1 MRRRN
6 ENKNSKEL
14 DGKNNDRRN
23 NDRRSNDRT
32 DSVRKSSAKKNVV
45 GQLFILLLIGSFV
58 VSASVSASESN
69 TFQSKGR
76 IEYTDTG
83 GQQVIFDAGDLEV
96 LFRYAA
102 EGKKRLTKALGGVG
116 TQLVKTEAGYGYV
129 RAQKQESLSDEEIIQ
144 VPFVMLQQAL
154 LDSQKIPEQYRE
166 ECMLATSDN
175 LTLGRAGFVDGTM
188 ALGNNHDLLEHYMRG
203 YLEGLGITDYE
214 LLYDEEGNLIGMKKR
229 G

>member
-1 MRRRN
+1 M
-6 ENKNSKEL
+6 
-14 DGKNNDRRN
+14 
-23 NDRRSNDRT
+23 
-32 DSVRKSSAKKNVV
+32 
-45 GQLFILLLIGSFV
+45 
-58 VSASVSASESN
+58 
-69 TFQSKGR
+69 
-76 IEYTDTG
+76 
-83 GQQVIFDAGDLEV
+83 

-129 RAQKQESLSDEEIIQ
+129 RAQKQEGLPDEEIIQ
-144 VPFVMLQQAL
+144 VPFAMLQQAL

-188 ALGNNHDLLEHYMRG
+188 ALGNNHDLLEYYMRG

>member
-1 MRRRN
+1 MCRRN
-6 ENKNSKEL
+6 ENGNGKGKDRKNK
-14 DGKNNDRRN
+14 
-23 NDRRSNDRT
+23 DRT
-32 DSVRKSSAKKNVV
+32 SYVGRNSGKKNV
-45 GQLFILLLIGSFV
+45 GQLLILLLIGSFV
-58 VSASVSASESN
+58 VSASVSASESG

-116 TQLVKTEAGYGYV
+116 TQLVKTETGYGYV
-129 RAQKQESLSDEEIIQ
+129 RAQKQEELPDGEVLRI
-144 VPFVMLQQAL
+144 PFAVLQQAL
-154 LDSQKIPEQYRE
+154 LDSQKIPEQYGE
-166 ECMLATSDN
+166 ACMLATSDN
-175 LTLGRAGFVDGTM
+175 LTLGRAGFADGTM
-188 ALGNNHDLLEHYMRG
+188 VLGNNHDLLEHYLRG
-203 YLEGLGITDYE
+203 YLEGLGIIDYE

>member
-1 MRRRN
+1 MSRRN
-6 ENKNSKEL
+6 VNGNRKEL
-14 DGKNNDRRN
+14 DGKNNDRR
-23 NDRRSNDRT
+23 SKDRT
-32 DSVRKSSAKKNVV
+32 DSVRRSSAKKNVA

-102 EGKKRLTKALGGVG
+102 EGKERLTKALGGVG
-116 TQLVKTEAGYGYV
+116 TQMVKTEAGYSYV
-129 RAQKQESLSDEEIIQ
+129 RAQKQEDLPAGEIIRI
-144 VPFVMLQQAL
+144 PFEVLQQAL
-154 LDSQKIPEQYRE
+154 RDSQKIPEQYRE
-166 ECMLATSDN
+166 DCMLATSDN

>member
-1 MRRRN
+1 MCRRN
-6 ENKNSKEL
+6 ENGNGKGKDRKNKDKTSYV
-14 DGKNNDRRN
+14 GRN
-23 NDRRSNDRT
+23 SG
-32 DSVRKSSAKKNVV
+32 KKNV
-45 GQLFILLLIGSFV
+45 GQLLILLLIGSFV
-58 VSASVSASESN
+58 VSASVSASESG

-129 RAQKQESLSDEEIIQ
+129 RAQKQEGLPDEEIIQ
-144 VPFVMLQQAL
+144 VPFAMLQQAL

-188 ALGNNHDLLEHYMRG
+188 ALGNNHDLLEYYMRG
-203 YLEGLGITDYE
+203 YLEGLGIIDYE